1 MEKFSAGT
9 FGMFGGKE
17 TPVRMEFE
25 NRFVGVVL
33 DRFGQDVMLI
43 PRDEKHFFDADA
55 HQCQS
60 EILWLAG
67 QPWNRG
73 SDHITGECTQRIY
86 IIYEEYSDEL
96 WRRIEYD
103 R

>member
-43 PRDEKHFFDADA
+43 PGMKSIFRCRRTSA
-55 HQCQS
+55 S
-60 EILWLAG
+60 VRSSLAG
-67 QPWNRG
+67 WPALEQG
-73 SDHITGECTQRIY
+73 Q
-86 IIYEEYSDEL
+86 
-96 WRRIEYD
+96 
-103 R
+103 